1 MFEMANL
8 TRDPQKDRFINIFE
22 KSETIHTET
31 SPINIAP
38 QYSTPP
44 QIRVSR

>member
-31 SPINIAP
+31 SPIPIPPNTAP
-38 QYSTPP
+38 LP

>member
-8 TRDPQKDRFINIFE
+8 MGAPQKDRFINIFE

-44 QIRVSR
+44 PNSCI